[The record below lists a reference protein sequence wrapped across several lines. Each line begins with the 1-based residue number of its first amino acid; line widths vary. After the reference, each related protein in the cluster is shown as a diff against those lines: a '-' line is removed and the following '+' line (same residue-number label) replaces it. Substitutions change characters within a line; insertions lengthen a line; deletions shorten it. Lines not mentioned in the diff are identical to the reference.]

1 VKLVS
6 EGAEELL
13 NSRDIDSI
21 SGCSFL
27 SAACLSFACLSAD
40 RDADRFRHR
49 QGGIM
54 VCVTGIPSPDSEFLG
69 RENHMHVSLQDLTP
83 YFPLCQ

>member
-1 VKLVS
+1 MIIAKPGNIVCRGGV
-6 EGAEELL
+6 GA
-13 NSRDIDSI
+13 NSIPVTSRDTDLI
-21 SGCSFL
+21 SGFSFL

-54 VCVTGIPSPDSEFLG
+54 GCVLGIHEASRLS
-69 RENHMHVSLQDLTP
+69 SLQVRHSEK
-83 YFPLCQ
+83 